1 MVNEMLSESAL
12 LVTYENGQRLYED
25 QHFQDHI
32 DHGVPVQIYLEGVH
46 QDIGFIDSFN
56 RRSVRV
62 NDIDYDRNRF
72 TFISR
77 PGY

>member
-1 MVNEMLSESAL
+1 MVNELLQDSEI
-12 LVTYENGQRLYED
+12 LVIYENGQRLYED
-25 QHFQDHI
+25 RHFQDHI
-32 DHGVPVQIYLEGVH
+32 DHGVPIQIYLNGVH
-46 QDIGFIDSFN
+46 QDIGFIERFN

-62 NDIDYDRNRF
+62 NNVNYDRRRF